1 MAGAQFTFRVN
12 SGSKGARSSGKS
24 RGTGMFC
31 SVCKSAG
38 KSEAEYT
45 SHFVRENRDPNSRVV
60 CPILLATECRYCK
73 GIGHTKSH
81 CPILK
86 RRNEQRSQQKESG
99 IVFRTERKQTTLGDA
114 VKRDIPQ
121 VYSKQENKWVKK
133 HSHNIHKAQLSTTK
147 SRFAALDSDDE
158 EEETSSI
165 RKEEFP
171 SLGGDSATRMEP
183 LSYRKVIDCAPVQET
198 KRVEEKKP
206 DKKVIFNLPKI
217 EKEQPVEQVTFDF
230 AGDFVDWADEVEES
244 QDTYEVETP
253 EWAKSQEEKDAK
265 KQKEIQNSVAQLQY
279 EMCDGWE

>member
-1 MAGAQFTFRVN
+1 MASAQFTFRVN
-12 SGSKGARSSGKS
+12 SGSKGARSAGKS

-86 RRNEQRSQQKESG
+86 RRNEQRSQQKDSG

-121 VYSKQENKWVKK
+121 VCSKHENKWMKK
-133 HSHNIHKAQLSTTK
+133 HSQNIHKAQLSTTK

-171 SLGGDSATRMEP
+171 SLGGDSAARIDP
-183 LSYRKVIDCAPVQET
+183 LSYRKVIDCAPVHEA

-206 DKKVIFNLPKI
+206 EKKVTFSLPKI
-217 EKEQPVEQVTFDF
+217 AKEQPVEQVTFDF
-230 AGDFVDWADEVEES
+230 ADDFVDWADEAEES
-244 QDTYEVETP
+244 QDAYQLETP
-253 EWAKSQEEKDAK
+253 EWAKSQEEKDAE
-265 KQKEIQNSVAQLQY
+265 KQKEIQSSVAQLQY